1 MLTMTKIELELISD
15 TDVHFFV
22 ETGMRGAFSYIAK
35 RYSKA
40 NKNTWNHAILINQVS
55 TLYILIANNIFYL
68 ARIQYLHF
76 GRYKWLS
83 QNEID
88 KFDVNSISED
98 SSDGCI
104 LVVDLKYPAEFHYLH
119 NG

>member
-1 MLTMTKIELELISD
+1 MKSCNPN
-15 TDVHFFV
+15 
-22 ETGMRGAFSYIAK
+22 K
-35 RYSKA
+35 PSKYV
-40 NKNTWNHAILINQVS
+40 IYLD
-55 TLYILIANNIFYL
+55 ANNLFYL

-83 QNEID
+83 QKEID

-104 LVVDLKYPAEFHYLH
+104 LVVDLEYPTELHYLH
-119 NG
+119 ND